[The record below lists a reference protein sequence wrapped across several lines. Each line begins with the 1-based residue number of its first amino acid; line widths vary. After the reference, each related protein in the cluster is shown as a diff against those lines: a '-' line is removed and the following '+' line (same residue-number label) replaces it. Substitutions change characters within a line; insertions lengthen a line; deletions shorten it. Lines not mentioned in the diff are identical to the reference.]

1 MRFIVAFLTAAL
13 LTGGSRAAEP
23 PETRQLPELLDS
35 YRGLSL
41 GTAALPAEGKELK
54 LGNLKLTF
62 ASGSL
67 VPLRGR
73 QGEVLGFVFEGSGN
87 YAYRAM
93 DDPPSFALNL
103 KRNANLLVPN
113 QDTVYDGFQHALVFS
128 AAPLIPELE
137 QASGPVPGAAAGSFD
152 RIWKRIGQ
160 TYLQYDHLAA
170 EARLG
175 QDKLQYVYVEIEGA
189 KTTVGYMLD
198 RVRTFDELFMSFR
211 KYQGIDLREQVTL
224 NREDVTKDGDPIVA
238 ADLLDAQIDVA
249 TADNKTGTIHSDLT
263 FRAQRDGLRVLPL
276 HLMNNRAEESYNWA
290 CTENQLRVKR
300 VLTEDGKDLAF
311 SHRYNEVLVQLPAA
325 VKHDQTFRLKF
336 ETEGEVFTGFGGSRD
351 DNYFELFG
359 TYWFPQPF
367 TSTEAYTYGLKVKTK
382 KPWRPAA
389 SGTTVAFRE
398 TDTGFELETRSSIPS
413 RDAAVFAGNYKVREE
428 KIGNITYRIN
438 AYAMARKQV
447 LENMPKL
454 ADAITRFYE
463 SKLGPAP
470 FDDLDIVEI
479 PYSWGMGIAPSGMVL
494 LTTEAYRSQL
504 VWEVEYQS
512 RGVNAVLA
520 HEIAH
525 QWFGH
530 KAMPP
535 SGSQKWMAESMAEYA
550 SGLAMAAL
558 NPDER
563 QAKGWKAMYAEW
575 KGNVKECG
583 GVPLDAAAF
592 LGGSQGS
599 ADAWCVLYNKG
610 PLVLHMFRTSVGDQA
625 FWAVMKKYLD
635 DASNGPAT
643 EEDLKSACKGTLR
656 ADMGWFWDEW
666 AHKGGIPEVK
676 VTHEIRNEGG
686 KVVLAGRVQQSPD
699 GFLKMV
705 IPLVMEMP
713 GGQRDVRVFVQEQPS
728 QDFRFELA
736 AAPSKVTV
744 DPANNNLAVY
754 R

>member
-1 MRFIVAFLTAAL
+1 
-13 LTGGSRAAEP
+13 
-23 PETRQLPELLDS
+23 
-35 YRGLSL
+35 
-41 GTAALPAEGKELK
+41 
-54 LGNLKLTF
+54 
-62 ASGSL
+62 
-67 VPLRGR
+67 
-73 QGEVLGFVFEGSGN
+73 
-87 YAYRAM
+87 
-93 DDPPSFALNL
+93 
-103 KRNANLLVPN
+103 
-113 QDTVYDGFQHALVFS
+113 VYDGFQHALVFS
-128 AAPLIPELE
+128 AAPLISELE
-137 QASGPVPGAAAGSFD
+137 QASGPVPGGASSSFE

-160 TYLQYDHLAA
+160 TYLEYDHLAA
-170 EARLG
+170 EARLNPG
-175 QDKLQYVYVEIEGA
+175 HLQYVYVEIEGA
-189 KTTVGYMLD
+189 KATVGYMLD
-198 RVRTFDELFMSFR
+198 RVRTFDELFMTFR
-211 KYQGIDLREQVTL
+211 KYQGVDLREKVTL
-224 NREDVTKDGDPIVA
+224 NREDVAEVGDPTVA
-238 ADLLDAQIDVA
+238 ADLVDAQLDLA
-249 TADNKTGTIHSDLT
+249 TADNKSGTIQSALT
-263 FRAQRDGLRVLPL
+263 FRARRDGLRVLPL
-276 HLMNNRAEESYNWA
+276 LLMNNRAEESYNWA
-290 CTENQLRVKR
+290 SPKNQLRVKR
-300 VLTEDGKDLAF
+300 VLTDDMKELPF
-311 SHRYNEVLVQLPAA
+311 SHRYNEVLVQLPSAM
-325 VKHDQTFRLKF
+325 KRDDLFHLKF

-351 DNYFELFG
+351 NNYFELFAEN
-359 TYWFPQPF
+359 WFPEPF
-367 TSTEAYTYGLKVKTK
+367 MSAGAFTYGLKVKTK

-398 TDTGFELETRSSIPS
+398 TDGGFELETRSSVPS
-413 RDAAVFAGNYKVREE
+413 RDVAVFAGNYKVREE

-447 LENMPKL
+447 LENLPKL

-535 SGSQKWMAESMAEYA
+535 SGTQKWMAESMAEYA
-550 SGLAMAAL
+550 AGLAMAAL
-558 NPDER
+558 NSDER
-563 QAKGWKAMYAEW
+563 QAKGWKTMYAEW

-583 GVPLDAAAF
+583 GVALDAAAF
-592 LGGSQGS
+592 LGGSDGG

-635 DASNGPAT
+635 DAANGPANV
-643 EEDLKSACKGTLR
+643 DSLKTACKGTLR

-666 AHKGGIPEVK
+666 VHKGGIPEVR
-676 VTHEIRNEGG
+676 VTQSVTNEGG
-686 KVVLAGRVQQSPD
+686 KVVLSGRVEQAPD
-699 GFLKMV
+699 RFIKMI
-705 IPLVMEMP
+705 IPLVLDMP

-728 QDFRFELA
+728 QPFRFELA
-736 AAPSKVTV
+736 AAPSKVTI

>member
-1 MRFIVAFLTAAL
+1 VRSIVAL
-13 LTGGSRAAEP
+13 LTAVLVSGSSLAAEA

-35 YRGLSL
+35 YRGLAL
-41 GTAALPAEGKELK
+41 GTTALPAQGKELQV
-54 LGNLKLTF
+54 GNIKLTF

-73 QGEVLGFVFEGSGN
+73 QGEILGFVFEGSGN
-87 YAYRAM
+87 YAYKAA
-93 DDPPSFALNL
+93 DDPQSFALNL
-103 KRNANLLVPN
+103 KRNANLLNPN
-113 QDTVYDGFQHALVFS
+113 QDTVYDTFQHALVFS

-137 QASGPVPGAAAGSFD
+137 QASGPVPGQAAGSFE
-152 RIWKRIGQ
+152 RIWKRIAQ
-160 TYLQYDHLAA
+160 TYLEYDHLAA
-170 EARLG
+170 EARLNPG
-175 QDKLQYVYVEIEGA
+175 KLQYVYAEIEGGKA
-189 KTTVGYMLD
+189 TVGYMLD
-198 RVRTFDELFMSFR
+198 RVRTFDEMFMTFR
-211 KYQGIDLREQVTL
+211 KYQGVDLREKVTL
-224 NREDVTKDGDPIVA
+224 NREDVAEEGDSTVA
-238 ADLLDAQIDVA
+238 ADLVDAQLDVA
-249 TADNKTGTIHSDLT
+249 TADNRSGTIKSDLT

-276 HLMNNRAEESYNWA
+276 LLMNNRKEESYDWA
-290 CTENQLRVKR
+290 ATANQLRVKR
-300 VLTEDGKDLAF
+300 VLSDDGKELSF

-325 VKHDQTFRLKF
+325 MKKDEVFRLKF

-351 DNYFELFG
+351 NNYFELFLVS
-359 TYWFPQPF
+359 WFPQPF
-367 TSTEAYTYGLKVKTK
+367 TSTEAFTYGLKVQTK
-382 KPWRPAA
+382 KPWRPVA

-398 TDTGFELETRSSIPS
+398 TDNGFELETRSSVPS
-413 RDAAVFAGNYKVREE
+413 RQVAVFAGNYKVREE

-447 LENMPKL
+447 LENLPKL
-454 ADAITRFYE
+454 AGAITQFYE

-479 PYSWGMGIAPSGMVL
+479 PYSWGMGIAPPGMVL

-530 KAMPP
+530 KAMVP
-535 SGSQKWMAESMAEYA
+535 SGTQKWMAESMAEYA

-592 LGGSQGS
+592 LGG
-599 ADAWCVLYNKG
+599 ADGGRDEWCVLYNKG

-635 DASNGPAT
+635 GAANGPAYVD
-643 EEDLKSACKGTLR
+643 DLKTACKGTLR

-666 AHKGGIPEVK
+666 TEKGGIPEVH
-676 VTHEIRNEGG
+676 VTHEVRNEGG
-686 KVVLAGRVQQSPD
+686 KVVLAGRVQQAPD
-699 GFLKMV
+699 KFLKMV
-705 IPLVMEMP
+705 IPLVLDMP

-736 AAPSKVTV
+736 AAPAKVTV